1 MKILFILPTYPDIG
15 GIQTV
20 SVILAN
26 ELMRRGHSIHFL
38 SHNKSDKGPAL
49 RHTDATLWL
58 MPDRGGKYYTSRN
71 NRFAVELAA
80 KQNFDVIIYQDSYA
94 PNEKIAVN
102 AAKTNGIKLIV
113 AEHSSPLFVINK
125 RDLDPWNTTKGFLRR
140 ILHPLLIKKEVNR
153 KLFLFNN
160 CSHYVV
166 LAESFRDE
174 FSKITGVDRNDKKI
188 SAINN
193 PIELFNPPTYSSS
206 KENICIFVGRL
217 VKEKQVHK
225 LLKIWQSLKLSL
237 IDWKFLIIGDGP
249 EKQHLER
256 FATKLNLSNVVF
268 LGNQNPKPYY
278 EQSKFILLC
287 SKMEG
292 WGTILV
298 EAMQFGCIPV
308 SLDSYS
314 SLKYIIDDNKNGLII
329 GKDNDVNEWTSR
341 ITKLASNPEK
351 MQEVSYEATVKSRC
365 FDVKKIADRWEK
377 LILQSE

>member
-160 CSHYVV
+160 CSH
-166 LAESFRDE
+166 
-174 FSKITGVDRNDKKI
+174 
-188 SAINN
+188 
-193 PIELFNPPTYSSS
+193 
-206 KENICIFVGRL
+206 
-217 VKEKQVHK
+217 
-225 LLKIWQSLKLSL
+225 
-237 IDWKFLIIGDGP
+237 
-249 EKQHLER
+249 
-256 FATKLNLSNVVF
+256 
-268 LGNQNPKPYY
+268 
-278 EQSKFILLC
+278 
-287 SKMEG
+287 
-292 WGTILV
+292 
-298 EAMQFGCIPV
+298 
-308 SLDSYS
+308 
-314 SLKYIIDDNKNGLII
+314 
-329 GKDNDVNEWTSR
+329 
-341 ITKLASNPEK
+341 
-351 MQEVSYEATVKSRC
+351 
-365 FDVKKIADRWEK
+365 
-377 LILQSE
+377 